1 MLKYAEHPSDVLR
14 LVLEHG
20 LRRNTME
27 GFYNEI
33 PHHPGSGPFSLS
45 TASFAMSLCQEK
57 EQDIQREISYAEKHN
72 NQHRIDG
79 LKKALREVKDNCTD
93 SKLRADH
100 QEKIAEQKDEIAER
114 RQDLQEAKEKGD
126 AEKIAK
132 RERKLQEAQDEL
144 KALEAR
150 DY

>member
-1 MLKYAEHPSDVLR
+1 MKYRITLALA
-14 LVLEHG
+14 L
-20 LRRNTME
+20 
-27 GFYNEI
+27 
-33 PHHPGSGPFSLS
+33 FSLS

-79 LKKALREVKDNCTD
+79 LKKALSEVKDNCTD

-100 QEKIAEQKDEIAER
+100 QEKIAEQKDVIAER
-114 RQDLQEAKEKGD
+114 RHDLQEAKEKGD

>member
-1 MLKYAEHPSDVLR
+1 MKYRITLALA
-14 LVLEHG
+14 L
-20 LRRNTME
+20 
-27 GFYNEI
+27 
-33 PHHPGSGPFSLS
+33 FSLS

-79 LKKALREVKDNCTD
+79 LKKALSEVKDNCTD
-93 SKLRADH
+93 SQLRADH

>member
-1 MLKYAEHPSDVLR
+1 MTLENGNTVRFAVTQWKVSIMKYRITLALA
-14 LVLEHG
+14 L
-20 LRRNTME
+20 
-27 GFYNEI
+27 
-33 PHHPGSGPFSLS
+33 FSLS
-45 TASFAMSLCQEK
+45 TASFANSLCQEK

-79 LKKALREVKDNCTD
+79 LKKALSEVKANCTD
-93 SKLRADH
+93 SQLRADH
-100 QEKIAEQKDEIAER
+100 QKKIAEQKDEIAER

-126 AEKIAK
+126 ADKIAK
-132 RERKLQEAQDEL
+132 RERKLKEAQEDL

>member
-1 MLKYAEHPSDVLR
+1 MYSASFWIAANPAAQWKVSIMKFRMTLALA
-14 LVLEHG
+14 L
-20 LRRNTME
+20 
-27 GFYNEI
+27 
-33 PHHPGSGPFSLS
+33 FSLS
-45 TASFAMSLCQEK
+45 TTTFANSLCQEK
-57 EQDIQREISYAEKHN
+57 EQDIQREIGYSEKHN
-72 NQHRIDG
+72 NQHRVDG
-79 LKKALREVKDNCTD
+79 LKKALSEVKANCSD

-100 QEKIAEQKDEIAER
+100 QKKIAEQKDEIAER

-132 RERKLQEAQDEL
+132 REKKLKEAQDDL

>member
-1 MLKYAEHPSDVLR
+1 MKYRITLALA
-14 LVLEHG
+14 L
-20 LRRNTME
+20 
-27 GFYNEI
+27 
-33 PHHPGSGPFSLS
+33 FSLS
-45 TASFAMSLCQEK
+45 SASFAMSLCQEK

-79 LKKALREVKDNCTD
+79 LKKALSEVKDNCTD

-100 QEKIAEQKDEIAER
+100 QKKIAEQKDEIAER
-114 RQDLQEAKEKGD
+114 RQDLQEAKAKGD

>member
-1 MLKYAEHPSDVLR
+1 MYSASFWIAANPAAQWKVSIMKFRMTLALA
-14 LVLEHG
+14 L
-20 LRRNTME
+20 
-27 GFYNEI
+27 
-33 PHHPGSGPFSLS
+33 FSLS
-45 TASFAMSLCQEK
+45 TTTFANSLCLEK
-57 EQDIQREISYAEKHN
+57 EQDIQREIGYAEKHN
-72 NQHRIDG
+72 NQHRVDG
-79 LKKALREVKDNCTD
+79 LKKALSEVKANCSD

-100 QEKIAEQKDEIAER
+100 QKKIAEQKDEIAER

-132 RERKLQEAQDEL
+132 REKKLKEAQDDL

>member
-1 MLKYAEHPSDVLR
+1 MFSALFWITARAVTQWKVSIMKYRITLALA
-14 LVLEHG
+14 LL
-20 LRRNTME
+20 
-27 GFYNEI
+27 
-33 PHHPGSGPFSLS
+33 SLS
-45 TASFAMSLCQEK
+45 TASFANSLCQQK
-57 EQDIQREISYAEKHN
+57 EQEIQREISYAEKHN
-72 NQHRIDG
+72 NQHRIEG
-79 LKKALREVKDNCTD
+79 LKKALSEVKDNCTD

-100 QEKIAEQKDEIAER
+100 QKKIAEQKDEIAER

-132 RERKLQEAQDEL
+132 REKKLQEAQDDL

>member
-1 MLKYAEHPSDVLR
+1 MKYRITLALA
-14 LVLEHG
+14 L
-20 LRRNTME
+20 
-27 GFYNEI
+27 
-33 PHHPGSGPFSLS
+33 FSLS

-57 EQDIQREISYAEKHN
+57 EQDIQREIGYAEKHN

>member
-1 MLKYAEHPSDVLR
+1 MFSALFWNTAYAVTQWKVSIMKYRITLALA
-14 LVLEHG
+14 L
-20 LRRNTME
+20 
-27 GFYNEI
+27 
-33 PHHPGSGPFSLS
+33 FSLS

-79 LKKALREVKDNCTD
+79 LKKALSEVKDNCTD

-100 QEKIAEQKDEIAER
+100 QKKFAEQKDEIAER
-114 RQDLQEAKEKGD
+114 RQDLQEAKAKGD

>member
-1 MLKYAEHPSDVLR
+1 MYSASFWKAAYAATQWKVLIMKFR
-14 LVLEHG
+14 MTLALA
-20 LRRNTME
+20 L
-27 GFYNEI
+27 
-33 PHHPGSGPFSLS
+33 FSLS

-79 LKKALREVKDNCTD
+79 LKKALSEVKDNCTD